1 MKFYAVGKGR
11 IPGIYT
17 TWAACEA
24 QVKGF
29 PGAVYKAFP
38 TKAQALAFMGE
49 FLPDEAF
56 LPPFTFDLP
65 TDALPTLVPGS
76 DRETG
81 TIHIWVD
88 GSCLPNGNGRLLF
101 GWAYVI
107 LDGERELHRAS
118 GHDVPAEARR
128 HRNVAGE
135 IQAVLHALDW
145 CRARGIAAATIHYDY
160 TGLASW
166 VEGAWKTRTAFTR
179 AYAERVRAMGMTLT
193 WHKVQAHSG
202 ATYNELVD
210 QLAREAAQSAMAQT
224 RRNRKA

>member
-17 TWAACEA
+17 NWATCEA

-29 PGAVYKAFP
+29 SGAVYKAFP
-38 TKAQALAFMGE
+38 TKAQALAFMGQ

-56 LPPFTFDLP
+56 LPPFTIDLP
-65 TDALPTLVPGS
+65 TDALPTLAPDS
-76 DRETG
+76 DRG
-81 TIHIWVD
+81 TDAVHIWVD
-88 GSCLPNGNGRLLF
+88 GSCQRGRSGRLLF

-107 LDGERELHRAS
+107 LDNERELHRAS

-135 IQAVLHALDW
+135 IQAVLQALEW
-145 CRARGIAAATIHYDY
+145 CRERGIPAAEIYFDY
-160 TGLASW
+160 QGLASW
-166 VEGAWKTRTAFTR
+166 VDGTWKTRTSFTQ
-179 AYAERVRAMGMTLT
+179 AYAERVRALGMTLT

-202 ATYNELVD
+202 EPYNELVD
-210 QLAREAAQSAMAQT
+210 QLAREAARSAPAKS
-224 RRNRKA
+224 R